1 MLGLLD
7 SEVQSSDFGTYSQDE
22 FFAELASM
30 SQYRSDPDVLDAVVC
45 SSLDTLRWMLT
56 KGVRFMPVY
65 GRQAF
70 MVEGQ
75 YRFWGGLTVEV
86 SGGGLG
92 LVNALSRRTEKE
104 GVEVLYGCRTQRLS
118 RDAEGALAVAGC

>member
-1 MLGLLD
+1 MMLGLLD

-75 YRFWGGLTVEV
+75 Y
-86 SGGGLG
+86 
-92 LVNALSRRTEKE
+92 LS
-104 GVEVLYGCRTQRLS
+104 LIHI
-118 RDAEGALAVAGC
+118 